1 MSKKTVLFL
10 CTNNSVRSQIAEAFV
25 NNLYPKKYEAY
36 SAGTNPTQIN
46 PFTKKVMQEVNIDI
60 THNHAK
66 SINEFK
72 DKKFDIIVTV
82 CDKVKETCPFFPGKN
97 IINQSFLDPD
107 DSNKSM
113 DEIIK
118 SFRNVRDEIYEW
130 ITNIFVKNN

>member
-60 THNHAK
+60 THNRAK

-82 CDKVKETCPFFPGKN
+82 CDKVKETCPFFSRQKHH
-97 IINQSFLDPD
+97 
-107 DSNKSM
+107 
-113 DEIIK
+113 
-118 SFRNVRDEIYEW
+118 
-130 ITNIFVKNN
+130 